1 MSETQAEYNAGSRDV
16 HEGEVQFWRRANIT
30 AGDLARV
37 RGIALNLANI
47 VYQEHKDANIRA
59 EIAEL
64 RKILG
69 GTGGEKDKG

>member
-1 MSETQAEYNAGSRDV
+1 MSEERAEYNAGSRDV

-30 AGDLARV
+30 AGDLGRV
-37 RGIALNLANI
+37 RSIALNLANI

-64 RKILG
+64 RRLLNAKI
-69 GTGGEKDKG
+69 ESQS